1 MGPGSVQCT
10 CRKTPKTLSGIETLV
25 KAVSVIGGIA
35 EKHLKP
41 YQGLKRWQLK
51 YFKIIFGRKTP
62 KTLSGIET
70 EMINS
75 QSWKVCAEKHLKPY
89 QGLKQ
94 P

>member
-41 YQGLKRWQLK
+41 YQGLKR
-51 YFKIIFGRKTP
+51 
-62 KTLSGIET
+62 
-70 EMINS
+70 
-75 QSWKVCAEKHLKPY
+75 
-89 QGLKQ
+89 
-94 P
+94 